1 MSSPK
6 AVETKATEAK
16 ATEAKA
22 TEAKATEAKAVET
35 LKDLPHKLFVGNL
48 PFKTTDEELKEY
60 FAKFGAVTE
69 ARVIR
74 RGKRSMGYGFVAF
87 EKEETADKVVS
98 AKDTLKMEERSI
110 NVEKARPMSEPEP
123 RPAPRR
129 TRRSRKNKQ
138 AESEPAK
145 KDDKVADKQAKPKEK
160 PAEPKKP
167 REVSDTIA
175 YVGNLPFA
183 TTDEELSKLFAGFSI
198 SSARIVTNKKSRRSK
213 GYGFVTF
220 ASNDEQAKA
229 ISKYSS
235 EPLVVGERPLRIK
248 PALKEEPESESATPE
263 TS

>member
-6 AVETKATEAK
+6 AVETVAAE
-16 ATEAKA
+16 
-22 TEAKATEAKAVET
+22 
-35 LKDLPHKLFVGNL
+35 KDLPHKLFVGNL

-60 FAKFGAVTE
+60 FAKFGAVAE

-87 EKEETADKVVS
+87 EKEETADKAAS
-98 AKDTLKMEERSI
+98 EKDKLELDGRSI
-110 NVEKARPMSEPEP
+110 NVEKARPMSESEP
-123 RPAPRR
+123 RPARR
-129 TRRSRKNKQ
+129 RNRRSRKNKQ
-138 AESEPAK
+138 ADSTSESEPAPAK
-145 KDDKVADKQAKPKEK
+145 KEEKAADKQAKPKEK
-160 PAEPKKP
+160 PVEPKKP

-220 ASNDEQAKA
+220 VSKEEQAKA
-229 ISKYSS
+229 VSKYSN
-235 EPLVVGERPLRIK
+235 EPLVVAERPLRIK
-248 PALKEEPESESATPE
+248 PALKESPAASDSGTPE
-263 TS
+263 ASA